1 MDYHREWQ
9 YDAQPGDIVESTCCP
24 CLVYGR
30 ANLRLK
36 IASDMRDGRN
46 MKAAAD
52 STPNFPLLS
61 SACCAFASCLPFY
74 GCFISSLRGR
84 VRDFYDIDGTNGQD
98 LAWICPKSPYDF
110 LLEFKLDKSNNHSQ
124 HRMR

>member
-36 IASDMRDGRN
+36 IASDMRDGGN

-61 SACCAFASCLPFY
+61 SACFY